1 MLEQFIESPVTRR
14 RLLQGPAGPHVTQF
28 AAKLRSV
35 GYTPISI
42 TSILR
47 PLAAW
52 TDWMKQK
59 GYDLSQAAEAL
70 DECAAELRAS
80 PRVHYAR
87 GPNQASLS
95 AARNF
100 VRYLREEGIIPTP
113 PPAPTSSQRW
123 PLVGEFRRW
132 TRRHRGLTESTLDIY
147 VAIIADFLE
156 AHGDDPDEYEARQLR
171 VFVAER
177 VGPHGVWRAKG
188 VVTALKA
195 YLRFLGAS
203 GRAPVGLEHALPT
216 FSTRHLASLPRYVE
230 RDELERVIDSCD
242 PATLGRTRDRAV
254 ILLLARLGLRAGEVA
269 HLRLSDIDWS
279 QGRIAVSGKNRRP
292 EWLPLPQDVGDA
304 ILTWIRDERPAISTS
319 HVFTTMKAPHRP
331 LSRASVTHV
340 ARAAFRRAGVSA
352 PVNGAHT
359 LRHSAATAMLREG
372 VSLAGVGA
380 VLRHRRP
387 GTTAIYAKV
396 DLGLLSEVAQ
406 PWPGGGEC

>member
-14 RLLQGPAGPHVTQF
+14 RLLRGPAGPHVTQF
-28 AAKLRSV
+28 AVKLRSV
-35 GYTPISI
+35 GYTPSSI

-47 PLAAW
+47 TLAAW

-87 GPNQASLS
+87 GPSRASLS

-100 VRYLREEGIIPTP
+100 VRYLREEEVIPTP
-113 PPAPTSSQRW
+113 PPRPTPSQRW
-123 PLVGEFRRW
+123 PLVGEFRLW
-132 TRRHRGLTESTLDIY
+132 MKQHRGLTDSTLDIY
-147 VAIIADFLE
+147 VDVIADFLE
-156 AHGDDPDEYEARQLR
+156 ALGDDPHVYEARQLR
-171 VFVAER
+171 AFVTVR
-177 VGPHGVWRAKG
+177 VGPNGVWRAKG
-188 VVTALKA
+188 IVVALRA

-203 GRAPVGLEHALPT
+203 GKVPLGLEHALPT
-216 FSTRHLASLPRYVE
+216 FSTRPLASLPRYIE
-230 RDELERVIDSCD
+230 RDALERVIDSCD
-242 PATLGRTRDRAV
+242 PVTLGRTRDRAV

-269 HLRLSDIDWS
+269 HLRLSDIDWR
-279 QGRIAVSGKNRRP
+279 QGRIAVSSKNRRP

-304 ILTWIRDERPAISTS
+304 ILTWVRDERPAIGTP

-331 LSRASVTHV
+331 LTRASVTHV
-340 ARAAFRRAGVSA
+340 ARAAFLRAGVKP

-359 LRHSAATAMLREG
+359 LRHSAATAMLRDG
-372 VSLAGVGA
+372 ASLAGVGA
-380 VLRHRRP
+380 VLRHRSP

-396 DLGLLSEVAQ
+396 DFGLLSEIAQ
-406 PWPGGGEC
+406 PWPGGEAC